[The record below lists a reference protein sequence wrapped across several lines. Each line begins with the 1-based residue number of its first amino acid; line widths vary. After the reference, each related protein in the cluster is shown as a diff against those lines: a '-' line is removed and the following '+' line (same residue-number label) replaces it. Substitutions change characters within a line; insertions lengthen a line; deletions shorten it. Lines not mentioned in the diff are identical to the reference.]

1 MKLRELLIGIGFK
14 VNEQNINA
22 VESKI
27 GKIKKN
33 LSEVG
38 TASTRAA
45 DMTSKGMATVGN
57 ASERAKQKTE
67 SAFSGIESKA
77 RGANEELHKMDS
89 TLTGLKNKFVGALAF
104 LGVTLSLGNI
114 IRMVDEY
121 KTISGQVKLVTSS
134 QKEAVSVQKD
144 LYQMA
149 QRTRQEYGATAQ
161 LYTSVARNASEL
173 GKSTSEILAFT
184 EDVSMAMMIGGGSA
198 ASQQAALVQLGQAL
212 GSGVLRGDELNSIM
226 EQAPRLSKLIA
237 EGMGTTVGKLREMGK
252 DGKLTAL
259 DIFNAI
265 RKGSERLKM
274 EMGMIPWTVDQ
285 AVTKMRNSMQRF
297 FSGVEERTGAV
308 SSIAEGFA
316 RISSYIDDIDIDG
329 FVAGFRLLVIYA
341 SAFFVVS
348 KWNSL
353 LTGMKLLKD
362 VVLGIKDAYLLATG
376 AQVVFRSGS
385 MRSIAMAIVPFA
397 KFALI
402 AAAIAVVILAI
413 QDFYTWIEGGD
424 SIIGR
429 HLGKWEEFV
438 TSCKTTWDTATQSI
452 KDFLNMRVID
462 ILSLAI
468 DKIGEFQDKIA
479 KLNVRKRVGEWWDEN
494 VSDPANK
501 FVFGVLNGAHVKGPQ
516 LSPSQQ
522 EAYLGKGLLRTSN
535 RNFADNRTNI
545 NNVSVYAKT
554 NATPAEIGVGVVN
567 AITPANGYEFDL
579 DSGFGYG
586 FPDVEDN

>member
-114 IRMVDEY
+114 IRMVDEW
-121 KTISGQVKLVTSS
+121 KVVNGQVALTTKNQQESLMV
-134 QKEAVSVQKD
+134 QKE
-144 LYQMA
+144 LYRMA
-149 QRTRQEYGATAQ
+149 IDTRQAYASTAT
-161 LYTSVARNASEL
+161 LYASVARNSSEL
-173 GKSTSEILAFT
+173 GKSAEDVLGFT
-184 EDVSMAMMIGGGSA
+184 EDVSRAMMIGGGSA
-198 ASQQAALVQLGQAL
+198 ASQQAALIQLGQAL

-226 EQAPRLSKLIA
+226 EQAPRLAKAIA
-237 EGMGTTVGKLREMGK
+237 EGMGTTIGQLRVLGKEGKLTAIDVFDAIRKSSEKLKREMGK
-252 DGKLTAL
+252 
-259 DIFNAI
+259 
-265 RKGSERLKM
+265 
-274 EMGMIPWTVDQ
+274 IPWTVNQ
-285 AVTKMRNSMQRF
+285 AGVRVSNALGNL
-297 FSGVEERTGAV
+297 FSKLEKKTGIV
-308 SSIAEGFA
+308 SSIAKGFA
-316 RISSYIDDIDIDG
+316 SIGDYIDNIDIDN
-329 FVAGFRLLVIYA
+329 FVAGFQLLVIYA

-362 VVLGIKDAYLLATG
+362 VILGIKDAYLLATG

-385 MRSIAMAIVPFA
+385 ARSIAMAIVPFA

-402 AAAIAVVILAI
+402 AAAIAIVILAI
-413 QDFYTWIEGGD
+413 QDLYVWIEGGD
-424 SIIGR
+424 SVIGR
-429 HLGKWEEFV
+429 HVGSW
-438 TSCKTTWDTATQSI
+438 
-452 KDFLNMRVID
+452 KDFIKELSRRWEQWKDEFSKSIAPLVSAIQPFINTFKDIVNWID
-462 ILSLAI
+462 SCIS
-468 DKIGEFQDKIA
+468 KFESFQAKIA
-479 KLNVRKRVGEWWDEN
+479 AWNPRKKLSEFGDWVGN
-494 VSDPANK
+494 IYLGGANK
-501 FVFGVLNGAHVKGPQ
+501 NTGNDYIAKSVA
-516 LSPSQQ
+516 
-522 EAYLGKGLLRTSN
+522 RSN
-535 RNFADNRTNI
+535 TRNYSDQSTHTNNI
-545 NNVSVYAKT
+545 NIFAKT

>member
-114 IRMVDEY
+114 IRMVDEW
-121 KTISGQVKLVTSS
+121 KVVNGQVALTTKNQQESLMV
-134 QKEAVSVQKD
+134 QKE
-144 LYQMA
+144 LYRMA
-149 QRTRQEYGATAQ
+149 IDTRQAYASTAT
-161 LYTSVARNASEL
+161 LYASVARNSSEL
-173 GKSTSEILAFT
+173 GKSAEDVLGFT
-184 EDVSMAMMIGGGSA
+184 EDVSRAMMIGGGSA
-198 ASQQAALVQLGQAL
+198 ASQQAALIQLGQAL

-226 EQAPRLSKLIA
+226 EQAPRLAKAIA
-237 EGMGTTVGKLREMGK
+237 EGMGTTIGQLRVLGKE
-252 DGKLTAL
+252 GKLTAI
-259 DIFNAI
+259 DVFDAI
-265 RKGSERLKM
+265 RKSSEKLKS
-274 EMGMIPWTVDQ
+274 EMGKIPWTVNQ
-285 AVTKMRNSMQRF
+285 AGVRVSNALGNL
-297 FSGVEERTGAV
+297 FSKLEKKTGIV
-308 SSIAEGFA
+308 SSIAKGFA
-316 RISSYIDDIDIDG
+316 SIGDYINNIDIDN
-329 FVAGFRLLVIYA
+329 FVAGFQLLVIYA

-362 VVLGIKDAYLLATG
+362 VILGIKDAYLLATG

-385 MRSIAMAIVPFA
+385 ARSIAMAIVPFA

-402 AAAIAVVILAI
+402 AAAIAIVILAI
-413 QDFYTWIEGGD
+413 QDLYVWIEGGD
-424 SIIGR
+424 SVIGR
-429 HLGKWEEFV
+429 HVGSW
-438 TSCKTTWDTATQSI
+438 
-452 KDFLNMRVID
+452 KDFIKELSRRWEQWKDEFSKSIAPLVSAIQPFINTFKDIVNWID
-462 ILSLAI
+462 SCIS
-468 DKIGEFQDKIA
+468 KFESFQAKIA
-479 KLNVRKRVGEWWDEN
+479 AWNPRKKLSEFGDWVGN
-494 VSDPANK
+494 IYLGGANK
-501 FVFGVLNGAHVKGPQ
+501 NTGNDYIAKSVA
-516 LSPSQQ
+516 
-522 EAYLGKGLLRTSN
+522 RSN
-535 RNFADNRTNI
+535 TRNYSDQSTHTNNI
-545 NNVSVYAKT
+545 NIFAKT
-554 NATPAEIGVGVVN
+554 NATPAEIGVGVAN
-567 AITPANGYEFDL
+567 AIEPANGYEFDL
-579 DSGFGYG
+579 SSGFDYD
-586 FPDVEDN
+586 FPILEDN

>member
-114 IRMVDEY
+114 IRMVDEW
-121 KTISGQVKLVTSS
+121 KVVNGQVALTTKNQQESLMV
-134 QKEAVSVQKD
+134 QKE
-144 LYQMA
+144 LYRMA
-149 QRTRQEYGATAQ
+149 IDTRQAYASTAT
-161 LYTSVARNASEL
+161 LYASVARNSSEL
-173 GKSTSEILAFT
+173 GKSAEDVLGFT
-184 EDVSMAMMIGGGSA
+184 EDVSRAMMIGGGSA
-198 ASQQAALVQLGQAL
+198 ASQQAALIQLGQAL

-226 EQAPRLSKLIA
+226 EQAPRLAKAIA
-237 EGMGTTVGKLREMGK
+237 EGMGTTIGQLRVLGKEGKLTAIDVFDAIRKSSEKLKREMGK
-252 DGKLTAL
+252 
-259 DIFNAI
+259 
-265 RKGSERLKM
+265 
-274 EMGMIPWTVDQ
+274 IPWTVNQ
-285 AVTKMRNSMQRF
+285 AGVRVSNALGNL
-297 FSGVEERTGAV
+297 FSKLEKKTGIV
-308 SSIAEGFA
+308 SSIAKGFA
-316 RISSYIDDIDIDG
+316 SIGDYIDNIDIDN
-329 FVAGFRLLVIYA
+329 FVAGFQLLVIYA

-362 VVLGIKDAYLLATG
+362 VILGIKDAYLLATG

-385 MRSIAMAIVPFA
+385 ARSIAMAIVPFA

-402 AAAIAVVILAI
+402 AAAIAIVILAI
-413 QDFYTWIEGGD
+413 QDLYVWIEGGD
-424 SIIGR
+424 SVIGR
-429 HLGKWEEFV
+429 HVGSW
-438 TSCKTTWDTATQSI
+438 
-452 KDFLNMRVID
+452 KDFIKELSRRWEQLKDEFSKSIAPLVSAIQPFINTFKDIVNWID
-462 ILSLAI
+462 SCIS
-468 DKIGEFQDKIA
+468 KFESFQAKIA
-479 KLNVRKRVGEWWDEN
+479 AWNPRKKLSEFGDWVGN
-494 VSDPANK
+494 IYFGGANK
-501 FVFGVLNGAHVKGPQ
+501 NTGNDYIAKSVA
-516 LSPSQQ
+516 
-522 EAYLGKGLLRTSN
+522 RSN
-535 RNFADNRTNI
+535 TRNYSDQSTHTNNI
-545 NNVSVYAKT
+545 NIFAKT
-554 NATPAEIGVGVVN
+554 NATPAEIGVGVAN
-567 AITPANGYEFDL
+567 AIEPANGYEFDL
-579 DSGFGYG
+579 SSGFDYD
-586 FPDVEDN
+586 FPILEDN

>member
-1 MKLRELLIGIGFK
+1 MKLRELLVGIGFK

-45 DMTSKGMATVGN
+45 DMTSKGMAT
-57 ASERAKQKTE
+57 
-67 SAFSGIESKA
+67 IESKA

-114 IRMVDEY
+114 IRMVDEW
-121 KTISGQVKLVTSS
+121 KVVNGQVALTTKNQQESLMV
-134 QKEAVSVQKD
+134 QKE
-144 LYQMA
+144 LYRMA
-149 QRTRQEYGATAQ
+149 IDTRQAYASTAT
-161 LYTSVARNASEL
+161 LYASVARNSSEL
-173 GKSTSEILAFT
+173 GKSAEDVLGFT
-184 EDVSMAMMIGGGSA
+184 EDVSRAMMIGGGSA
-198 ASQQAALVQLGQAL
+198 ASQQAALIQLGQAL

-226 EQAPRLSKLIA
+226 EQAPRLAKAIA
-237 EGMGTTVGKLREMGK
+237 EGMGTTIGQLRVLGKEGKLTAIDVFDAIRKSSEKLKREMGK
-252 DGKLTAL
+252 
-259 DIFNAI
+259 
-265 RKGSERLKM
+265 
-274 EMGMIPWTVDQ
+274 IPWTVNQ
-285 AVTKMRNSMQRF
+285 AGVRVSNALGNL
-297 FSGVEERTGAV
+297 FSKLEKKTGVV
-308 SSIAEGFA
+308 SSIAKGFA
-316 RISSYIDDIDIDG
+316 SIGDYIDNIDIDN

-341 SAFFVVS
+341 SAFLLVS
-348 KWNSL
+348 KWSAIIRVAEIL
-353 LTGMKLLKD
+353 RGII
-362 VVLGIKDAYLLATG
+362 LGIRNAYLAATG
-376 AQVVFRSGS
+376 AQVAFQLAGAKSALLALV
-385 MRSIAMAIVPFA
+385 AMG
-397 KFALI
+397 KFLLI
-402 AAAIAVVILAI
+402 AAVIALIILAI
-413 QDFYTWIEGGD
+413 QDFYTWIQGGD

>member
-114 IRMVDEY
+114 IRMVDEW
-121 KTISGQVKLVTSS
+121 KVVNGQVALTTKNQQESLMV
-134 QKEAVSVQKD
+134 QKE
-144 LYQMA
+144 LYRMA
-149 QRTRQEYGATAQ
+149 IDTRQAYASTAT
-161 LYTSVARNASEL
+161 LYASVARNSSEL
-173 GKSTSEILAFT
+173 GKNAEDVLGFT
-184 EDVSMAMMIGGGSA
+184 EDVSRAMMIGGGSA
-198 ASQQAALVQLGQAL
+198 ASQQAALIQLGQAL

-226 EQAPRLSKLIA
+226 EQAPRLAKAIA
-237 EGMGTTVGKLREMGK
+237 EGMGTTIGQLRVLGKEGKLTAIDVFDAIRKSSEKLKREMGK
-252 DGKLTAL
+252 
-259 DIFNAI
+259 
-265 RKGSERLKM
+265 
-274 EMGMIPWTVDQ
+274 IPWTVNQ
-285 AVTKMRNSMQRF
+285 AGVRVSNALGNL
-297 FSGVEERTGAV
+297 FSKLEKKTGIV
-308 SSIAEGFA
+308 SSIAKGFA
-316 RISSYIDDIDIDG
+316 SIGDYIDNIDIDN
-329 FVAGFRLLVIYA
+329 FVAGFQLLVIYA

-362 VVLGIKDAYLLATG
+362 VILGIKDAYLLATG

-385 MRSIAMAIVPFA
+385 ARSIAMAIVPFA

-402 AAAIAVVILAI
+402 AAAIAIVILAI
-413 QDFYTWIEGGD
+413 QDLYVWIEGGD
-424 SIIGR
+424 SVIGR
-429 HLGKWEEFV
+429 HVGSW
-438 TSCKTTWDTATQSI
+438 
-452 KDFLNMRVID
+452 KDFIKELSRRWEQLKDEFSKSIAPLVSAIQPFINTFKDIVNWID
-462 ILSLAI
+462 SCIS
-468 DKIGEFQDKIA
+468 KFESFQAKIA
-479 KLNVRKRVGEWWDEN
+479 AWNPRKKLSEFGDWVGN
-494 VSDPANK
+494 IYLGGANK
-501 FVFGVLNGAHVKGPQ
+501 NTGNDYIAKSVA
-516 LSPSQQ
+516 
-522 EAYLGKGLLRTSN
+522 RSN
-535 RNFADNRTNI
+535 TRNYSDQSTHTNNI
-545 NNVSVYAKT
+545 NIFAKT
-554 NATPAEIGVGVVN
+554 NATPAEIGVGVAN
-567 AITPANGYEFDL
+567 AIEPANGYEFDL
-579 DSGFGYG
+579 SSGFDYD
-586 FPDVEDN
+586 FPILEDN

>member
-1 MKLRELLIGIGFK
+1 MKLRELLVGIGFE
-14 VNEQNINA
+14 VNEQNLSS
-22 VESKI
+22 VENKI

-33 LSEVG
+33 LGEVG
-38 TASTRAA
+38 TASTKAA
-45 DMTSKGMATVGN
+45 DLTSRGVVKIGN
-57 ASERAKQKTE
+57 ASDDAQKKTAKVFT
-67 SAFSGIESKA
+67 GIETKA
-77 RGANEELHKMDS
+77 RGANIELDKTKRMFS
-89 TLTGLKNKFVGALAF
+89 KILSLMGLAGVLGA
-104 LGVTLSLGNI
+104 TLSVGNI
-114 IRMVDEY
+114 IKVVDEY
-121 KTISGQVKLVTSS
+121 KTISGQVRLVTGS
-134 QKEAVSVQKD
+134 QKESVAVQKN

-252 DGKLTAL
+252 EGKLTAI

-265 RKGSERLKM
+265 RKGSDRLKM
-274 EMGMIPWTVDQ
+274 EMGQIPWTVDQ
-285 AVTKMRNSMQRF
+285 ASIKMRNSMQRF
-297 FSGVEERTGAV
+297 FAGIEERTGAV

-316 RISSYIDDIDIDG
+316 KLSKYIDGIDIDG

-341 SAFFVVS
+341 SAFLLVS
-348 KWNSL
+348 KWSAIIRAA
-353 LTGMKLLKD
+353 GILKGII
-362 VVLGIKDAYLLATG
+362 LGIRNAYLAATG
-376 AQVVFRSGS
+376 AQVAFQLAGAKSAVLALV
-385 MRSIAMAIVPFA
+385 AMG
-397 KFALI
+397 KFLLI
-402 AAAIAVVILAI
+402 AAVITLIILAI
-413 QDFYTWIEGGD
+413 QDFYTWIQGGD

-479 KLNVRKRVGEWWDEN
+479 KLNVRKRVGEWWEEN
-494 VSDPANK
+494 ISDPTNK
-501 FVFGVLNGAHVKGPQ
+501 FVFGVLNGAHAQGPQ
-516 LSPSQQ
+516 LSASQQ
-522 EAYLGKGLLRTSN
+522 EAYLSKGFLRTSN
-535 RNFADNRTNI
+535 RSFSDNRTNI
-545 NNVSVYAKT
+545 NNVSIYAKT
-554 NATPAEIGVGVVN
+554 NATPDEIGTGVVN
-567 AITPANGYEFDL
+567 AISPVNGYEFDF

-586 FPDVEDN
+586 YPGGEDD

>member
-114 IRMVDEY
+114 IRMVDEW
-121 KTISGQVKLVTSS
+121 KVVNGQVALTTKNQQESLMV
-134 QKEAVSVQKD
+134 QKE
-144 LYQMA
+144 LYRMA
-149 QRTRQEYGATAQ
+149 IDTRQAYASTAT
-161 LYTSVARNASEL
+161 LYASVARNSSEL
-173 GKSTSEILAFT
+173 GKSAEDVLGFT
-184 EDVSMAMMIGGGSA
+184 EDVSRAMMIGGGSA
-198 ASQQAALVQLGQAL
+198 ASQQAALIQLGQAL

-226 EQAPRLSKLIA
+226 EQAPRLAKAIA
-237 EGMGTTVGKLREMGK
+237 EGMGTTIGQLRVLGKEGKLTAIDVFDAIRKSSEKLKREMGK
-252 DGKLTAL
+252 
-259 DIFNAI
+259 
-265 RKGSERLKM
+265 
-274 EMGMIPWTVDQ
+274 IPWTVNQ
-285 AVTKMRNSMQRF
+285 AGVRVSNALGNL
-297 FSGVEERTGAV
+297 FSKLEKKTGVV
-308 SSIAEGFA
+308 SSIAKGFA
-316 RISSYIDDIDIDG
+316 SIGDYIDNIDIDN
-329 FVAGFRLLVIYA
+329 FVAGFQLLVIYA

-362 VVLGIKDAYLLATG
+362 VILGIKDAYLLATG

-385 MRSIAMAIVPFA
+385 ARSIAMAIVPFA

-402 AAAIAVVILAI
+402 AAAIAIVILAI
-413 QDFYTWIEGGD
+413 QDLYVWIEGGD
-424 SIIGR
+424 SVIGR
-429 HLGKWEEFV
+429 HVGSW
-438 TSCKTTWDTATQSI
+438 
-452 KDFLNMRVID
+452 KDFIKELNRRWEQWKDEFSKSIAPLVSAIQPFINTFKDIVNWID
-462 ILSLAI
+462 SCIS
-468 DKIGEFQDKIA
+468 KFESFQAKIA
-479 KLNVRKRVGEWWDEN
+479 AWNPRKKLSEFGDWVGN
-494 VSDPANK
+494 IYLGGANK
-501 FVFGVLNGAHVKGPQ
+501 NTGNDYIAKSVA
-516 LSPSQQ
+516 
-522 EAYLGKGLLRTSN
+522 RSN
-535 RNFADNRTNI
+535 TRNYSDQSTHTNNI
-545 NNVSVYAKT
+545 NIFAKT
-554 NATPAEIGVGVVN
+554 NATPAEIGVGVAN
-567 AITPANGYEFDL
+567 AIEPANGYEFDL
-579 DSGFGYG
+579 SSGFDYD
-586 FPDVEDN
+586 FPILEDN

>member
-114 IRMVDEY
+114 IRMVDEW
-121 KTISGQVKLVTSS
+121 KVVNGQVALTTKNQQESLMV
-134 QKEAVSVQKD
+134 QKE
-144 LYQMA
+144 LYRMA
-149 QRTRQEYGATAQ
+149 IDTRQAYASTAT
-161 LYTSVARNASEL
+161 LYASVARNSSEL
-173 GKSTSEILAFT
+173 GKSAEDVLGFT
-184 EDVSMAMMIGGGSA
+184 EDVSRAMMIGGGSA
-198 ASQQAALVQLGQAL
+198 ASQQAALIQLGQAL

-226 EQAPRLSKLIA
+226 EQAPRLAKAIA
-237 EGMGTTVGKLREMGK
+237 EGMGTTIGQLRVLGKEGKLTAIDVFDAIRKSSEKLKREMGK
-252 DGKLTAL
+252 
-259 DIFNAI
+259 
-265 RKGSERLKM
+265 
-274 EMGMIPWTVDQ
+274 IPWTVNQ
-285 AVTKMRNSMQRF
+285 AGVRVSNALGNL
-297 FSGVEERTGAV
+297 FSKLEKKTGVV
-308 SSIAEGFA
+308 SSIAKGFA
-316 RISSYIDDIDIDG
+316 SIGDYIDNIDIDN
-329 FVAGFRLLVIYA
+329 FVAGFQLLVIYA

-362 VVLGIKDAYLLATG
+362 VILGIKDAYLLATG

-385 MRSIAMAIVPFA
+385 ARSIAMAIVPFA

-402 AAAIAVVILAI
+402 AAAIAIVILAI
-413 QDFYTWIEGGD
+413 QDLYVWIEGGD
-424 SIIGR
+424 SVIGAACWLVER
-429 HLGKWEEFV
+429 FYKRIESPLGTMERRIF
-438 TSCKTTWDTATQSI
+438 
-452 KDFLNMRVID
+452 
-462 ILSLAI
+462 
-468 DKIGEFQDKIA
+468 
-479 KLNVRKRVGEWWDEN
+479 
-494 VSDPANK
+494 
-501 FVFGVLNGAHVKGPQ
+501 
-516 LSPSQQ
+516 
-522 EAYLGKGLLRTSN
+522 
-535 RNFADNRTNI
+535 
-545 NNVSVYAKT
+545 
-554 NATPAEIGVGVVN
+554 
-567 AITPANGYEFDL
+567 
-579 DSGFGYG
+579 
-586 FPDVEDN
+586 